1 MCSSGSLD
9 ISRSHDRG
17 LAIGNDL
24 LLTSRQ
30 KETIHLLAILK
41 VPKGLAI
48 SHFTYY
54 CLSCAS
60 YHYIF
65 GCFSIVLFLSR
76 TSSFIVHHPM
86 AMAG

>member
-9 ISRSHDRG
+9 ISRSHDRW

-30 KETIHLLAILK
+30 KENIRLHAILR
-41 VPKGLAI
+41 VPKGLAV
-48 SHFTYY
+48 SHFTHY

-65 GCFSIVLFLSR
+65 GCFPTVLFLSR

-86 AMAG
+86 ATAD